1 MPRLSKAIQSHERVM
16 AKDALDDIARKRAQA
31 KASNTKYTDPAA
43 MQGFKRDEWEKSLD
57 ASNSLYTEIGQK
69 NFLEVKNKDNP
80 QEMPDD
86 LIKFLN
92 DAGPLKRAV
101 DKDFTSPKVFD
112 SLKKD
117 DDIIL
122 QKEQQERQ
130 RRRRV
135 MPMMSE
141 REGTLD
147 ADEDRMD
154 GTTVSRTTN
163 FSTAVR
169 DDDKAEIRLS
179 DEELFKLLSDLQD
192 GNVTPDEL
200 VEKTFKDNQ
209 VITKEQRM
217 ENIKLVENMKEYT
230 AVPTLMQDTDKSY
243 VGAWSESINDL
254 KLAGLRI
261 APKNVMLSF
270 EYDPSISLNE
280 ELRRNLDEKNNDGT
294 DGQSNES
301 RREKSMSTQEFLR
314 QARTSSEIKE
324 I

>member
-230 AVPTLMQDTDKSY
+230 AVPTLMQDTDKS
-243 VGAWSESINDL
+243 
-254 KLAGLRI
+254 
-261 APKNVMLSF
+261 
-270 EYDPSISLNE
+270 
-280 ELRRNLDEKNNDGT
+280 
-294 DGQSNES
+294 
-301 RREKSMSTQEFLR
+301 
-314 QARTSSEIKE
+314 
-324 I
+324 